1 MYFIASSCSEW
12 SRMRRT
18 GGDEIDSDQPIAICE
33 HLRMSD
39 GAELRASDE
48 ERELATSQLREHYAA
63 GRLSEDELTD
73 RLDAVYGART
83 AGDLRTLLADLPA
96 LPPAVADRRRELA
109 ERRTELQRELL
120 QQTGGALVPFLICT
134 VIWAAT
140 GAHAYFWPAWV
151 ALAAVIPL
159 MRNGW
164 RLYGPAPE
172 LDRVE
177 EDLARRRDRDGRGER
192 HRLHR

>member
-1 MYFIASSCSEW
+1 MYFIASSFSES

-18 GGDEIDSDQPIAICE
+18 GGGEIDSDLPIAICE

-39 GAELRASDE
+39 GADLRASDE
-48 ERELATSQLREHYAA
+48 ERELAASQLREHYAA
-63 GRLSEDELTD
+63 GRLSEEELND

-96 LPPAVADRRRELA
+96 LPPAVADRRMELA

-134 VIWAAT
+134 VIWGAT

-192 HRLHR
+192 RQLHR